1 MTILIGFVLI
11 LGMVF
16 GGYMLSGGEM
26 DIILH
31 ALPFEGMMI
40 GGAAAGSFIAANSFA
55 NIRGAGKGLLKTMK
69 GPKWKPADYI
79 DLLNLMYTL
88 AQMYRQN
95 GMLSL
100 DEHIENPSESTIFS
114 QYPKLQKDHFAIDL
128 ITDSFRMLAL
138 QFDDPYQAEYVI
150 NRKLKKHHHEALVAP
165 HGLTTVS
172 DLGVIKTMSSIDKP
186 PAVLGAMIGGALVG
200 TFLGVFLAYCFVS
213 PIANRLE
220 AIEEQDG
227 IYYAVIRDIFI
238 AILHN
243 HSPAICTEI
252 GRGNIPTSLQPSF
265 YEMEEARQSLQEAA

>member
-100 DEHIENPSESTIFS
+100 MNTLRIRVKVRYFRNTPSCKRTTS
-114 QYPKLQKDHFAIDL
+114 QL
-128 ITDSFRMLAL
+128 I
-138 QFDDPYQAEYVI
+138 
-150 NRKLKKHHHEALVAP
+150 
-165 HGLTTVS
+165 
-172 DLGVIKTMSSIDKP
+172 
-186 PAVLGAMIGGALVG
+186 
-200 TFLGVFLAYCFVS
+200 
-213 PIANRLE
+213 
-220 AIEEQDG
+220 
-227 IYYAVIRDIFI
+227 
-238 AILHN
+238 
-243 HSPAICTEI
+243 
-252 GRGNIPTSLQPSF
+252 
-265 YEMEEARQSLQEAA
+265 